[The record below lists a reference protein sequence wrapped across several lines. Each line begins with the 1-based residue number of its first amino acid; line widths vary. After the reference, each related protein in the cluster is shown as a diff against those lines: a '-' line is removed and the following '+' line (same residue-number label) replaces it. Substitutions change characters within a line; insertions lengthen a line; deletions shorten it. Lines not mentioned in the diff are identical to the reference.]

1 MRLLSGFVLCFLAVC
16 LPAGST
22 ADEGLGPD
30 PLNAAYAI
38 EGQEISLRNGYSEIA
53 LGPASAAKIRTPVFG
68 KSVRDDL
75 DGDGDEDAAL

>member
-1 MRLLSGFVLCFLAVC
+1 M
-16 LPAGST
+16 
-22 ADEGLGPD
+22 
-30 PLNAAYAI
+30 NAAYAI

-75 DGDGDEDAAL
+75 DGDGDEDAALILVYDPGGSGTFYYLAAAVNLDGLYRGTS